1 MPSIPLIAQIRRS
14 RGMTQGDLAEEIG
27 ISIPTVRAL
36 ERGQGNLQTMRR
48 CMRVLGL
55 DWGWAQQDQDPAAL
69 LAAIRRTRGLSQ
81 AFLAER
87 AGCSRPSIIALEKDL
102 SGSVSILSAVLTVL
116 GVRELLRKQVD
127 VRVRGLV
134 PAKNA
139 PARDLVMTPAP
150 QAGAIITHFSEQLY
164 GSILDPARGQ
174 GAFFDQFPANL
185 SHHWC
190 ELAEGLDFLEWK
202 RPVDWIITNP
212 PWSRLR
218 EFTRHAMTVADNIVW
233 LAPIVNMTTK
243 ARLRDLDQ
251 FGFGIAELLLI
262 DTPKSWPQSGFQ
274 LAAVH
279 LRKGHPSAWQVSRL
293 GAVTE

>member
-1 MPSIPLIAQIRRS
+1 MPSIPLIAEIRRS
-14 RGMTQGDLAEEIG
+14 RGMTQGDLAKEIG

-36 ERGQGNLQTMRR
+36 ERGKGSLEILRR
-48 CMRVLGL
+48 CMGIMGL
-55 DWGWAQQDQDPAAL
+55 RWGWARLDQDPAAL
-69 LAAIRRTRGLSQ
+69 LAAMRRKRGLSQ
-81 AFLAER
+81 AILAER
-87 AGCSRPSIIALEKDL
+87 AGCSRPTIIALEKDL
-102 SGSVSILSAVLTVL
+102 SGSVSILSAVLAAL
-116 GVRELLRKQVD
+116 GVRETLLKQFD
-127 VRVRGLV
+127 VQGGSLV

-150 QAGAIITHFSEQLY
+150 LAAAIITHFSEQLY
-164 GSILDPARGQ
+164 GSVLDPARGQ

-185 SHHWC
+185 SHNWC
-190 ELAEGLDFLEWK
+190 ELAEGLDFLEWQ

-218 EFTRHAMTVADNIVW
+218 DFTRHAMTVAKNIVW
-233 LAPIVNMTTK
+233 LAPMVNMTTK
-243 ARLRDLDQ
+243 ARLRDLDE

-279 LRKGHPSAWQVSRL
+279 LQKGHRGAWQASRL
-293 GAVTE
+293 VTKR